1 MQKFRECEKE
11 TKTKA
16 FSKEGLKLP
25 NKQNPEDV
33 KRFRKDWWI
42 GKARRSGFQYQQ
54 VFEWIA

>member
-33 KRFRKDWWI
+33 KRVRKGLGI
-42 GKARRSGFQYQQ
+42 GKARRSGFKYQQ
-54 VFEWIA
+54 VLE